1 MRILAVDDDHF
12 IRELL
17 PLVFAEAGIPSIDI
31 AASGSEALEMIR
43 EAPKLY
49 EFLLLDIMMPEMDG
63 IELCQRVRRIPGYR
77 DTPILMLT
85 AKTDIASIEQAF
97 AAGANDYVTKP
108 FDVKE
113 IANRVHVAQRLFQ
126 SAQAT
131 PLLDPHGVTEAA
143 PQVPDFALE
152 DSVRLAHTEHM
163 VLPFSLGNY
172 LSQLERNHL
181 GARVVFAARI
191 DHVGPFFASCTSH
204 EFAIA
209 LTEVADALAEVIAC
223 PELLMAYDGNGT
235 FLCITS
241 QDSMPSWPEIEKS
254 LTKVLQQSGA
264 VYDDGRPM
272 KITVSV
278 GGPMPPNASRTKRVR
293 KTFDRALDR
302 IDRRQ
307 KLKLQEEAAERAT
320 QRMLKGLTV

>member
-17 PLVFAEAGIPSIDI
+17 PVIFAEAGIPSIDI
-31 AASGSEALEMIR
+31 APSGADALEMIR
-43 EAPKLY
+43 QAPKLY
-49 EFLLLDIMMPEMDG
+49 EFLLLDIMMPGMNG
-63 IELCQRVRRIPGYR
+63 IELCRTIRTIPGYR

-85 AKTDIASIEQAF
+85 AKADAASVEQAF
-97 AAGANDYVTKP
+97 GAGANDYVTKP

-131 PLLDPHGVTEAA
+131 PLLDPHGIDDGA
-143 PQVPDFALE
+143 PPVPEFALE
-152 DSVRLAHTEHM
+152 DRVRLAHTDHM

-172 LSQLERNHL
+172 LSQLERRDLN
-181 GARVVFAARI
+181 ACVVFAARI
-191 DHVGPFFASCTSH
+191 DHVQPLFASCTNY

-209 LTEVADALAEVIAC
+209 LTEVADALAEVISC
-223 PELLMAYDGNGT
+223 PDLLMAYDGNGT

-241 QDSMPSWPEIEKS
+241 QSSMPAWPEIEES
-254 LTKVLQQSGA
+254 IATVLQGSGA
-264 VYDDGRPM
+264 LYDDGRPM
-272 KITVSV
+272 RITVSV

-302 IDRRQ
+302 TDTRQ
-307 KLKLQEEAAERAT
+307 RLKLKEEAEERAT
-320 QRMLKGLTV
+320 QRMLKGLN

>member
-113 IANRVHVAQRLFQ
+113 IANRVHVAQRLFL
-126 SAQAT
+126 SAQAA

-152 DSVRLAHTEHM
+152 DSVRLAHTRTHGAALLAGQ
-163 VLPFSLGNY
+163 LPVTA
-172 LSQLERNHL
+172 
-181 GARVVFAARI
+181 GAEPPGRTGGLCR
-191 DHVGPFFASCTSH
+191 
-204 EFAIA
+204 
-209 LTEVADALAEVIAC
+209 ADR
-223 PELLMAYDGNGT
+223 
-235 FLCITS
+235 S
-241 QDSMPSWPEIEKS
+241 R
-254 LTKVLQQSGA
+254 GA
-264 VYDDGRPM
+264 V
-272 KITVSV
+272 
-278 GGPMPPNASRTKRVR
+278 
-293 KTFDRALDR
+293 L
-302 IDRRQ
+302 RQ
-307 KLKLQEEAAERAT
+307 LHQP
-320 QRMLKGLTV
+320 